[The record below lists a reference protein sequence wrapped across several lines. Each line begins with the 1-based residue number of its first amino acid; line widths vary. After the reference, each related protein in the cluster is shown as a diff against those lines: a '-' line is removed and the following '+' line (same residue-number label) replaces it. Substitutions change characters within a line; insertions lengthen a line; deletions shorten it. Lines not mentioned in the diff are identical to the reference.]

1 MENNEIKAFIDI
13 GYLKEFWVRIKN
25 IPKDNGTEYDVT
37 LINDSDD
44 EDAEETT
51 FTDTIVGHLRNIYQN
66 ITNII
71 GNFIGGSSSI
81 KGKDD
86 KDLLKVDVQGGTGVP
101 SVTMALTTKDSKN
114 RAITNTQ
121 IASKE
126 YVDKMQDTYDGRYI
140 AKSATTSNTINV
152 DKNGSMANFSTN
164 GQAYLAVRPKEGAE
178 FLPQIPQPYAGAAFG
193 VKLDGTTAFS
203 HKTYTS
209 YNTGNGTYSG
219 ARNTAVLQFAG
230 PIGLRYAKNTSSGND
245 VSEDMYKYVGVIDS
259 EDEFQRVY
267 SAKQV
272 DDIIAPLVA
281 RIEALERELNINNST
296 T

>member
-1 MENNEIKAFIDI
+1 MGSDSGINKVITV
-13 GYLKEFWVRIKN
+13 GYLQSLWNRIMS
-25 IPKDNGTEYDVT
+25 IPDSTEYEVK
-37 LINDSDD
+37 LEDD
-44 EDAEETT
+44 DTSS
-51 FTDTIVGHLRNIYQN
+51 FTNTIMGHLKVLYQT
-66 ITNII
+66 IASVI
-71 GNFIGGSSSI
+71 GNFIGGSASF

-86 KDLLKVDVQGGTGVP
+86 KDLLKVDIEAGTGVP

-114 RAITNTQ
+114 RAISNTQ

-140 AKSATTSNTINV
+140 AKSATTSNAINV

-164 GQAYLAVRPKEGAE
+164 GQAYLAVRPAAGAE
-178 FLPQIPQPYAGAAFG
+178 FLSQIPQPYAGAAFG

-209 YNTGNGTYSG
+209 YNTSNGTYSG
-219 ARNTAVLQFAG
+219 ARNTAILQFAG
-230 PIGLRYAKNTSSGND
+230 SVGLRYAKNTSTGND
-245 VSEDMYKYVGVIDS
+245 VTEDMYKYVGVIDS

-272 DDIIAPLVA
+272 DDIITPLIA
-281 RIEALERELNINNST
+281 RIEALEQALNINT
-296 T
+296 TT

>member
-1 MENNEIKAFIDI
+1 MASEIKHFIDI
-13 GYLKEFWVRIKN
+13 EYLQSFWNRIKG
-25 IPKDNGTEYDVT
+25 IPDEGGTQYEIELEST
-37 LINDSDD
+37 T
-44 EDAEETT
+44 EGETEKISS
-51 FTDTIVGHLRNIYQN
+51 TIVGHLKTLYKVLGE
-66 ITNII
+66 TVS
-71 GNFIGGSSSI
+71 NFIGGSSSI

-164 GQAYLAVRPKEGAE
+164 GQAYLAVRPAAGAE
-178 FLPQIPQPYAGAAFG
+178 FLPEIPQPYAGAAFG

-209 YNTGNGTYSG
+209 YNTSTGAYSG

-230 PIGLRYAKNTSSGND
+230 SIGLRYAKNTSSGND
-245 VSEDMYKYVGVIDS
+245 VTEDMYKYVGVIDS
-259 EDEFQRVY
+259 DDEFQRVY

-272 DDIIAPLVA
+272 DEIIAPLVA
-281 RIEALERELNINNST
+281 RIEALEQALNINNST

>member
-1 MENNEIKAFIDI
+1 MASEIKHFIDI
-13 GYLKEFWVRIKN
+13 EYLQSFWNRIKG
-25 IPKDNGTEYDVT
+25 IPDEGGTQYEIELEST
-37 LINDSDD
+37 T
-44 EDAEETT
+44 EGETEKISS
-51 FTDTIVGHLRNIYQN
+51 TIVGHLKTLYKVLGE
-66 ITNII
+66 TVSS
-71 GNFIGGSSSI
+71 FIGGSSSI

-164 GQAYLAVRPKEGAE
+164 GQAYLAVRPANGAE
-178 FLPQIPQPYAGAAFG
+178 FLPEITQPYAGAAFG

-209 YNTGNGTYSG
+209 YNTSNGTYSG

-245 VSEDMYKYVGVIDS
+245 VDEEMYKYVGVIDS
-259 EDEFQRVY
+259 DDEFQRVY

-281 RIEALERELNINNST
+281 RIEALEQALNINNST